1 MWRNLGR
8 ILSTPGPTSEP
19 GFSQSCNNPHIGL
32 PRFPLLKNKLYCRG
46 QLISHYLF
54 LRTYIATCAISPL
67 VPAIWCLSKYW
78 RLIKG
83 IGGAIFLL
91 SSNLLSCPT
100 HISYRSMR
108 YGSHSSLTYNL
119 KRKMLSQSSGESL
132 NIDSTSFPGIETSRR
147 EGSLRNEV
155 HSVCKVESDLRYWL
169 FSTRVTSQGS

>member
-1 MWRNLGR
+1 MCFTLLFTGLWDYSSRVGDGVKRRRNARMTRHVALPKTCEEIQGGFFQH
-8 ILSTPGPTSEP
+8 LDPPLNQDFHKVVTPL
-19 GFSQSCNNPHIGL
+19 HIGL

-54 LRTYIATCAISPL
+54 LRTYIETCAISPL
-67 VPAIWCLSKYW
+67 VPAIWWPSKYW

-83 IGGAIFLL
+83 IRSAIFLL

-119 KRKMLSQSSGESL
+119 KR
-132 NIDSTSFPGIETSRR
+132 
-147 EGSLRNEV
+147 
-155 HSVCKVESDLRYWL
+155 
-169 FSTRVTSQGS
+169 